1 MVTTY
6 GYDANGNQ
14 TNMTDALTHTT
25 SYFYDALNRMTST
38 TFPDTT
44 SQLTA
49 YDALGRKIAQ
59 TDQASVTT
67 EFGYDGAGRLTVV
80 TNAVGTGQQ
89 AATRYAYDEAG
100 NQLTQVDALNRTNTY
115 AYDSLGRRTG
125 HTLPG
130 AQSET
135 FAYDP
140 VGNLTNH
147 TDFNGLVVTNGYDN
161 MNRLTNRGTTTTVLE
176 VYSYNLNGQMAAR
189 TDTSGSYTWIYDSR
203 SRLKTN
209 STPVGT
215 LYYLYDANGNLTNLS
230 SATTNGVSTG
240 YQYDALN
247 RLTNVVDNGLT
258 GTKNTACT
266 FDGVGNLQTL
276 KYPNGVTNLY
286 QYDALNRLTNLTW
299 KLTTTSLGTFY
310 YQLGASGNRTN
321 LTETVNGSSRG
332 FAWGYDKLYRLTN
345 ETISVSAPTGTIGYQ
360 FDAVGNRTNRTS
372 TVSGIAAQTPAYG
385 TNDWLTSDVY
395 DNDGNTKTN
404 GSNIYLYDYANRLT
418 NANNGAVVLVYDADG
433 NRIKRITS
441 TVTNLYLVSTV
452 NPSGYAQVV
461 EEFKSSSA
469 VTNLSK
475 VYTYG
480 LGLISQRQGTT
491 NYFFGA
497 DGHGSTRFLT
507 DGSGTVANTFTYDA
521 YGNLIAS
528 NTTAQT
534 VFLYCGQQF
543 DSALGSYYLRA
554 RLMNPNTGRF
564 LTMDSYQG
572 RNKDPLS
579 LHKYLYGAD
588 NPANKIDPWGLD
600 PWGHH
605 LVPKAIWRDLSE
617 RVQEVWKAKKNCL
630 DASGYK
636 SHNGKTYNGVTR
648 DQYYEAVDEEL
659 DDFLES
665 KGKTS
670 AEELTGDELQ
680 EFADEIRETT
690 DGPIG
695 EYNAGVLEE
704 IEEGSIEEVGM
715 EARTLTA
722 EVAVE
727 EEADVEFSVD
737 IATDDSLMGAP

>member
-1 MVTTY
+1 M
-6 GYDANGNQ
+6 
-14 TNMTDALTHTT
+14 
-25 SYFYDALNRMTST
+25 
-38 TFPDTT
+38 
-44 SQLTA
+44 
-49 YDALGRKIAQ
+49 
-59 TDQASVTT
+59 
-67 EFGYDGAGRLTVV
+67 V

-89 AATRYAYDEAG
+89 AVTRYAYDEAG
-100 NQLTQVDALNRTNTY
+100 NQLTQVDALSRTNTFT
-115 AYDSLGRRTG
+115 YDGLGRRTG
-125 HTLPG
+125 HSLPG

-140 VGNLTNH
+140 VGNLQAH
-147 TDFNGLVVTNGYDN
+147 TDFNGLIITNGYDN
-161 MNRLTNRGTTTTVLE
+161 MNRLTNRGTATAVLE
-176 VYSYNLNGQMAAR
+176 VYEYNLNGQMASR

-215 LYYLYDANGNLTNLS
+215 LCYLYDANGNLTNLS

-258 GTKNTACT
+258 GTKNTAYS

-286 QYDALNRLTNLTW
+286 QYDVLNRLTNLTW
-299 KLTTTSLGTFY
+299 KLTTTTLGTFY
-310 YQLGASGNRTN
+310 YQLGAAGNRTN
-321 LTETVNGSSRG
+321 LAETVNGSSRG

-372 TVSGIAAQTPAYG
+372 TVSGIGAQTPAYG

-395 DNDGNTKTN
+395 DNDGNTRTN
-404 GSNIYLYDYANRLT
+404 GSNVYLYDYANRLT
-418 NANNGAVVLVYDADG
+418 NANSGAVVLVYDADG

-441 TVTNLYLVSTV
+441 SVTNVYLVSTV

-480 LGLISQRQGTT
+480 LSLISQRQGTT

-507 DGSGTVANTFTYDA
+507 DGSGTVANAFTYDA

-534 VFLYCGQQF
+534 VFLYCGEQF
-543 DSALGSYYLRA
+543 DSTLGLYYLRA
-554 RLMNPNTGRF
+554 RLMNQNTGRF
-564 LTMDSYQG
+564 LTMDTYEGES
-572 RNKDPLS
+572 RAPLS
-579 LHKYLYGAD
+579 LHKYLYGNA
-588 NPANKIDPWGLD
+588 NPPNTIDPTGNDGELDAIGSGLYLGPIGGLRGLQALQLRVVPTRNVTIYYQHVGSTFDVDSDAVISMLKKIDPRISWRIAHYARAEETTLGLQSSGDFNIDLQYCNGNILPINIYGVD
-600 PWGHH
+600 PWGYN
-605 LVPKAIWRDLSE
+605 
-617 RVQEVWKAKKNCL
+617 Q
-630 DASGYK
+630 
-636 SHNGKTYNGVTR
+636 NGVA
-648 DQYYEAVDEEL
+648 YIFAGKVL
-659 DDFLES
+659 NDFN
-665 KGKTS
+665 
-670 AEELTGDELQ
+670 Q
-680 EFADEIRETT
+680 Q
-690 DGPIG
+690 
-695 EYNAGVLEE
+695 
-704 IEEGSIEEVGM
+704 GSP
-715 EARTLTA
+715 ARTMLPYVTVHEILHVLGA
-722 EVAVE
+722 SHQDDAR
-727 EEADVEFSVD
+727 DVMYYTYGKDWLSNPPIIGTKD
-737 IATDDSLMGAP
+737 SATVLDTLGLK